1 MLILHGI
8 ILRIRPAKSAELYKQ
23 VWTEKGSPL
32 MAITRQ
38 QTKKL
43 ARYLKENGTG
53 QYVEQ
58 DISVE
63 FCMRYGNP
71 SVSNTLKRMHNEGV
85 DKIVVLPLYPQ
96 YAAPTTGSVFD
107 AITKELTSWRYLPS
121 LHFIN
126 TYHDHPDFI
135 HALAES
141 IKRDFDVN
149 GQPQNWYCHTMVCLN
164 AICILA
170 IRIIVSA

>member
-85 DKIVVLPLYPQ
+85 DKIVVLPLHPLQ
-96 YAAPTTGSVFD
+96 A
-107 AITKELTSWRYLPS
+107 RYLMP
-121 LHFIN
+121 
-126 TYHDHPDFI
+126 
-135 HALAES
+135 
-141 IKRDFDVN
+141 
-149 GQPQNWYCHTMVCLN
+149 
-164 AICILA
+164 
-170 IRIIVSA
+170 